1 MASGTRSNRRI
12 HEHDDRSEISSAF
25 GNLETETQAS
35 TEISQEMPLTQQE
48 QFNARIES
56 QIASSNAVMA
66 ANNEASEARMARLE
80 QMFQQLMQQGSIAS
94 VQSNSSS
101 ISGLTTNDTL
111 EQSPRQGLG

>member
-56 QIASSNAVMA
+56 QIGQIAS
-66 ANNEASEARMARLE
+66 NNEASEARMARLE

-94 VQSNSSS
+94 VQLSL
-101 ISGLTTNDTL
+101 IHI
-111 EQSPRQGLG
+111 